1 MVVLYAD
8 DKQLRDDELAIAPTD
23 VLGEQLEVRAAGA
36 FSLPAT
42 LRILASG
49 TSDEKLACLL
59 DLHKRLYHEPA
70 EQMKRRL
77 RQAGV
82 PIRTLA
88 LCADAVQACVICKRW
103 ESPGTRP
110 NIKLGLSAR
119 FNFLCLADLVFFE
132 DVVMLVIVDE
142 AIRYTVVT
150 HVDMKTFDSLEQALR
165 RSWLAQF
172 GPMKVLRI
180 DRERA
185 LAHET
190 FGVYCEKVGIVRE
203 LVCAADD
210 HTRMSILDRRVR
222 ILRAMRPRLAD
233 SLAEQGIELQPAD
246 EAAELQMACNTQISH
261 NGVSPYMCLY
271 GVMPNDLMDDDVVT
285 CSSEQEGLLPF
296 FQHQLVRT
304 RAIQAFQEG
313 IHQARLLRAQ
323 HGRPR
328 TELQQLYKVGSIV
341 DIFRRPV
348 RKDLTGWRGP
358 CTIVDMSG
366 DGTVTVKWQG
376 QYLEMPIRLVRPHVN
391 SLPIIDTAL

>member
-1 MVVLYAD
+1 M
-8 DKQLRDDELAIAPTD
+8 R
-23 VLGEQLEVRAAGA
+23 
-36 FSLPAT
+36 
-42 LRILASG
+42 
-49 TSDEKLACLL
+49 
-59 DLHKRLYHEPA
+59 
-70 EQMKRRL
+70 
-77 RQAGV
+77 
-82 PIRTLA
+82 
-88 LCADAVQACVICKRW
+88 
-103 ESPGTRP
+103 
-110 NIKLGLSAR
+110 
-119 FNFLCLADLVFFE
+119 
-132 DVVMLVIVDE
+132 VIVDE

-150 HVDMKTFDSLEQALR
+150 HVDMKTFDALEQALR

-172 GPMKVLRI
+172 GALKVLRI

-185 LAHET
+185 LAHES
-190 FGVYCEKVGIVRE
+190 FGVYCEKVGIVRG

-246 EAAELQMACNTQISH
+246 EAAELQVACNTQISH

-313 IHQARLLRAQ
+313 VHQSRLLRAQ

-328 TELQQLYKVGSIV
+328 SELQQLYKVGPLWTCTASLS
-341 DIFRRPV
+341 V
-348 RKDLTGWRGP
+348 RTSQAGAVRAPLWTCQVMVLSRSSGKGSTWR
-358 CTIVDMSG
+358 CRSG
-366 DGTVTVKWQG
+366 
-376 QYLEMPIRLVRPHVN
+376 
-391 SLPIIDTAL
+391 